1 MHMEHSIMEIMKW
14 YLTFFFMLF
23 LIAIVSF
30 LMQVQD
36 SNSIKQTVN
45 YTIERSGG
53 LTSEAVASL
62 NEVSKNGYGD
72 RFKVNG
78 LLETDYVWDTAKNYP
93 VKKGDV
99 TKANQTDNVKT
110 LVRVGDGYYSK
121 VTTTPKVGFGDTVH
135 YQVVLDM
142 SILFFDIP
150 VQTTFN
156 GTSVSQ
162 IR

>member
-53 LTSEAVASL
+53 LTPEAVTSL

-78 LLETDYVWDTAKNYP
+78 LLETVYVWDTAKNYP
-93 VKKGDV
+93 VKKGDASKV
-99 TKANQTDNVKT
+99 NQTDNVKT
-110 LVRVGDGYYSK
+110 LVRVGDVYYSK
-121 VTTTPKVGFGDTVH
+121 VTTTPKVGFGDKVH